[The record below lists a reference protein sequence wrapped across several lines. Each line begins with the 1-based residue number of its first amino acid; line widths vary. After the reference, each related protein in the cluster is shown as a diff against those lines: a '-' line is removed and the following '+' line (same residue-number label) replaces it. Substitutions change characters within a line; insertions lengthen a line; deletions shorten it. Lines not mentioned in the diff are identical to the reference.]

1 MRVRAR
7 CAFRWTRVLG
17 IRDSRELEL
26 ARKEF
31 AKHPLHMTNRLLFAR
46 PSTSSF
52 IETDTGMNYSR
63 RDIDMLTRD
72 AKQLYFNGS
81 SSFAIIFDIF
91 DELHGKYLSPL
102 IIFNIGVLKY
112 LSFRPFIV
120 DFISFAEFT

>member
-31 AKHPLHMTNRLLFAR
+31 AEHPLHMTNRLLFAR
-46 PSTSSF
+46 PSASSF

-63 RDIDMLTRD
+63 RDIDMLTRHT
-72 AKQLYFNGS
+72 KQLRFNGS
-81 SSFAIIFDIF
+81 SSFAITFDT
-91 DELHGKYLSPL
+91 ESHGKYLSPL
-102 IIFNIGVLKY
+102 IIFNIRVLTY